1 MMSVRITLH
10 HDNEVQQ
17 IDQKRTLDVS
27 VAARVTQ
34 RAPLVWRVVRTT
46 KGAAAMLLCCVR
58 RATRWGAIRGCVSV
72 ILFILLFWI
81 YKWRRFLPKAV
92 V

>member
-10 HDNEVQQ
+10 HDKQGQQ
-17 IDQKRTLDVS
+17 IVKGPTLDVS

-34 RAPLVWRVVRTT
+34 RAPLVWRVARTT

-72 ILFILLFWI
+72 ILFM
-81 YKWRRFLPKAV
+81 LPF
-92 V
+92 